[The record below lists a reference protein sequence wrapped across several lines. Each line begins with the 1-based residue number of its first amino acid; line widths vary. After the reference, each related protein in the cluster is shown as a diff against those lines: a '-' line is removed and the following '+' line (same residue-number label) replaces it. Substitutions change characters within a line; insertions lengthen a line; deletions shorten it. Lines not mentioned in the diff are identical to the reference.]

1 MRQFIVIFFAT
12 CLMGPGALWGASA
25 NITQVEGNRVE
36 IDIGSSRG
44 IVVGMTADVLS
55 DAGRIVHPITGED
68 YGARR
73 VKIAE
78 MAIVNVE
85 SESAVGHLVVIY
97 APVKVGDSADGLVAI
112 QSPEERMQMDIDEA
126 RAEIKALA
134 RDLADEINGNKKA
147 IDDLRRTLTRIN
159 SSERR
164 LRSVMNEVMNMR
176 ERMVVMQSR
185 MAQIEEYQ
193 TSIDSDSSEV
203 ATQERI
209 GEIEARMTQLESQQ
223 EELTTMA
230 KQTKSAATDSG
241 KAGMKSPSLDEPID
255 DLFDDEEEVVE
266 ETPWYMSLWFLG
278 IVVTVVGLLI
288 GGAILF
294 LKKQK
299 GGGSPDS
306 SDEMGDDEVLA
317 DDGFEEVG
325 DDDMVEELPD
335 DLPELE
341 IAEEES

>member
-1 MRQFIVIFFAT
+1 MKQFIVIFFAT
-12 CLMGPGALWGASA
+12 CLMGAGALWGASA
-25 NITQVEGNRVE
+25 NITKVDGNRIE

-55 DAGRIVHPITGED
+55 DAGRIVHPVTGED

-78 MAIVNVE
+78 MAIVNVG
-85 SESAVGHLVVIY
+85 SESAVGHLIVIY
-97 APVKVGDSADGLVAI
+97 APVKPGDMADGLVAI
-112 QSPEERMQMDIDEA
+112 PSPEERIQMDIDEA

-147 IDDLRRTLTRIN
+147 IDDLRLTLNRVN

-176 ERMVVMQSR
+176 ERMVVMQGR
-185 MAQIEEYQ
+185 MQQIETYQ
-193 TSIDSDSSEV
+193 ASIENDSSEV
-203 ATQERI
+203 ATRERI
-209 GEIEARMTQLESQQ
+209 DEIEARMSTLESQQ

-230 KQTKSAATDSG
+230 MQTRPVRTDSG
-241 KAGMKSPSLDEPID
+241 RTEMKPPSLDEPID
-255 DLFDDEEEVVE
+255 DLFTDEEGVVE

-278 IVVTVVGLLI
+278 IVVALVGVLV

-294 LKKQK
+294 MKKKK
-299 GGGSPDS
+299 GGDS
-306 SDEMGDDEVLA
+306 SAAGDDMLDDDVL
-317 DDGFEEVG
+317 DDGEFEEVVDG
-325 DDDMVEELPD
+325 DMVEELPD

-341 IAEEES
+341 TAEEES